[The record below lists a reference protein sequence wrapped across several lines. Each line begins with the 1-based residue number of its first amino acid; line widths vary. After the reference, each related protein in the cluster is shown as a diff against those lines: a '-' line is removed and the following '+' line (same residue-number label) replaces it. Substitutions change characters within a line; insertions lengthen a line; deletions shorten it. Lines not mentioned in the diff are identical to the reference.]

1 MKKYLA
7 ATAIALVALTGAAST
22 KDKGP
27 SATDIVSNPY

>member
-7 ATAIALVALTGAAST
+7 ATAIALVALTGAASA

-27 SATDIVSNPY
+27 SAMDIVSHPH